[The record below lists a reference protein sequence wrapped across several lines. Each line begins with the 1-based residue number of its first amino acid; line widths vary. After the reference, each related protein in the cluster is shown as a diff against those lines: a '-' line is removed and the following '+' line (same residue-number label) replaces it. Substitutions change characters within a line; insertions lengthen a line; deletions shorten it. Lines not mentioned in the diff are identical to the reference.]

1 MNTILIAEDD
11 EHISNLIELNL
22 KDCDYNILKAQNG
35 IEAYTMFQNNEI
47 SLMLI
52 DVIMPGLDGFN
63 LLRKIRETSFV
74 PAIFLTSRA
83 EEIDRVIGLGL
94 GADDYLTK
102 PFAMEELKARISAT
116 LRRCYN
122 YTGLSEN
129 QNSIISNGNIT
140 VDTSSYICTVNNNP
154 VVLNAKEIKL
164 LIYFME
170 NMNKVFTTK
179 QLYRAVWD
187 DEYMY
192 DDNTIRVHISNIRN
206 KIDPEKSIIRTVRG
220 IGYKMVEVNLN

>member
-1 MNTILIAEDD
+1 VHTILIAEDD

-22 KDCDYNILKAQNG
+22 KDYDYNIVKAQNG
-35 IEAYTMFQNNEI
+35 IEAFNMFQNNEI
-47 SLMLI
+47 SLLLI

-122 YTGLSEN
+122 YTGLAES
-129 QNSIISNGNIT
+129 QDSIIKNGTIRI
-140 VDTSSYICTVNNNP
+140 DTSSYSCTVNGSSIE
-154 VVLNAKEIKL
+154 LNAKELRL
-164 LIYFME
+164 LIYFIE

-206 KIDPEKSIIRTVRG
+206 KVDPDKTIIQTVRG
-220 IGYKMVEVNLN
+220 IGYKMVEVN